1 MDDLTGIQQWII
13 INQQQQIDMFKLTGT
28 IKVINDTVQISEKFA
43 KREFVITDSSS
54 MYPQDILFQ
63 SVQDK
68 CSMLDGFHPQ
78 DQVEV
83 SFNLRG
89 REWTSPQGEVRYFN
103 TLDAW
108 RIEKVGQGMPQGGP
122 SDMNLDPMPSNIP
135 SASTDSEE
143 DDDLPF

>member
-1 MDDLTGIQQWII
+1 
-13 INQQQQIDMFKLTGT
+13 MFKLEGE
-28 IKVINDTVQISEKFA
+28 IKLVKDTVQVSEKFT
-43 KREFVITDSSS
+43 KREFVINDSSS

-68 CSMLDGFHPQ
+68 CSMLDGYKEG
-78 DQVEV
+78 DKVEV

-89 REWTSPQGEVRYFN
+89 REWTSPQGEVKYFN

-108 RIEKVGQGMPQGGP
+108 RIEKLGANPNHSPKPQAKQEDAAAP
-122 SDMNLDPMPSNIP
+122 AD
-135 SASTDSEE
+135 

>member
-1 MDDLTGIQQWII
+1 
-13 INQQQQIDMFKLTGT
+13 MFKLTGT
-28 IKVINDTVQISEKFA
+28 VKVIKDTVQVTEKFA
-43 KREFVITDSSS
+43 KREFVINDASS
-54 MYPQDILFQ
+54 MYPQDIMFQ

-68 CSMLDGFHPQ
+68 CSMLDGYTEGEN
-78 DQVEV
+78 VEV

-89 REWTSPQGEVRYFN
+89 REWTSPQGEVKYFN

-122 SDMNLDPMPSNIP
+122 SDMNLDPVPVAAP
-135 SASTDSEE
+135 TASTESAE

>member
-1 MDDLTGIQQWII
+1 
-13 INQQQQIDMFKLTGT
+13 MFKLTGT
-28 IKVINDTVQISEKFA
+28 VKVVNDTVQVSEKFS

-63 SVQDK
+63 LTQDK
-68 CSMLDGFHPQ
+68 CSMVDGINVN
-78 DQVEV
+78 DSVEV

-89 REWTSPQGEVRYFN
+89 REWVSPQGEVRYFN

-108 RIEKVGQGMPQGGP
+108 RVEKVGQGGGIPQGGP
-122 SDMNLDPMPSNIP
+122 SAMNLAPTP
-135 SASTDSEE
+135 SAIESATSEQE

>member
-1 MDDLTGIQQWII
+1 
-13 INQQQQIDMFKLTGT
+13 MFKLSGT
-28 IKVINDTVQISEKFA
+28 LKVKNDTVQVSEKFS
-43 KREFVITDSSS
+43 KREFVLTDASG

-63 SVQDK
+63 LTQDK
-68 CSMLDGFHPQ
+68 CNLLDAVNIN
-78 DQVEV
+78 DQIEV

-108 RIEKVGQGMPQGGP
+108 RIEKVGAAPMGGGMPQGGP
-122 SDMNLDPMPSNIP
+122 SAMNLDPIASP
-135 SASTDSEE
+135 ASTASSD

>member
-1 MDDLTGIQQWII
+1 M
-13 INQQQQIDMFKLTGT
+13 
-28 IKVINDTVQISEKFA
+28 IKDTVQVTEKFA
-43 KREFVITDSSS
+43 KREFVINDASS

-68 CSMLDGFHPQ
+68 CSMLDGYTEG
-78 DQVEV
+78 DNVEV

-89 REWTSPQGEVRYFN
+89 REWTSPQGEVKYFN

-122 SDMNLDPMPSNIP
+122 SDMNLNPVPASAP
-135 SASTDSEE
+135 SASTEAAE